1 MISFVVCRNY
11 DTFASIIK
19 SCRPIYIYNKVEGI
33 NKKKENIN

>member
-11 DTFASIIK
+11 VTFASIIK
-19 SCRPIYIYNKVEGI
+19 SCRPIYNKVEGI